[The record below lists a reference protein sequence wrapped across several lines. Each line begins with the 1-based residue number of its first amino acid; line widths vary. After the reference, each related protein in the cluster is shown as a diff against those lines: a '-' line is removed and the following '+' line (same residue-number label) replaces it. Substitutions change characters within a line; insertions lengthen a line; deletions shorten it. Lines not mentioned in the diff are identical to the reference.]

1 MAAPYSVAGGN
12 VRPGTQWNVQA
23 GYDANFVAPTTY
35 LLKREI
41 RNQIFQAYD
50 ERAIYDFLIH
60 SNKTQKS
67 ANTTFRWFEHDAYN
81 HTHTIE
87 SFTGS
92 GAGVPIVA
100 TLEEVDHLSS
110 GALTGN
116 LSQIKTKDLVIVYTA
131 TAAVRGYVTLTDK
144 TSDTAHIVTIDPL
157 DDAVDLGTLT
167 ANGNQIVVYSS
178 AASDGAVMTDATSRL
193 PVPYYGYVQII
204 DTQKK
209 TDGGEAA
216 NESEVLVDG
225 KPYYYNQLVADGDLE
240 QRMKIENAFLFGVR
254 NTKADPV
261 ETPKLSYMTAGL
273 EWYADNFGYAEPY
286 SGTFSLTDLQNVQR
300 NLDLEKAPAKQLF
313 LVGNELD
320 MAVDDFVKGRL
331 DNTAVDWSKMDIGG
345 VAGKQVD
352 FGVDGFR
359 YGTYT
364 FMKKKF
370 GALNTLGLSG
380 GITNSNYP
388 YMGFVV
394 SWDRVKGA
402 AANGQGSTEQDT
414 ISLRYKASDRENRFT
429 QFWTRDK
436 KITNRDQFEFNH
448 KSEVGLEC
456 ALSRHINKIY
466 KA

>member
-1 MAAPYSVAGGN
+1 MAAPYSAPSN
-12 VRPGTQWNVQA
+12 VRPGTAWNVEA
-23 GYDANFVAPTTY
+23 GYDASFVAPSTY
-35 LLKREI
+35 LMKREI
-41 RNQIFQAYD
+41 RKKIFEAYD

-60 SNKTQKS
+60 SGRTLVS
-67 ANTTFRWFEHDAYN
+67 ANTQFNWHEFDSFN

-92 GAGVPIVA
+92 GAGTPIVA

-116 LSQIKTKDLVIVYTA
+116 LSQLKVKDLVIVYTA
-131 TAAVRGYVTLTDK
+131 TAAVRGYVTTTDK
-144 TSDTAHIVTIDPL
+144 TTDTAHIVTIDPL
-157 DDAVDLGTLT
+157 DDTVDLGSLT
-167 ANGNQIVVYSS
+167 ANGDQIVKYSS
-178 AASDGAVMTDATSRL
+178 AASDGAVMTAATSRL

-209 TDGGEAA
+209 VDGGEAA
-216 NESEVLVDG
+216 NQAEVEIDG
-225 KPYYYNQLVADGDLE
+225 KPYYYNQIVVDGDLE

-261 ETPKLSYMTAGL
+261 ETPKVAYMTAGL
-273 EWYADNFGYAEPY
+273 EWYADNQGYAEPY
-286 SGTFSLTDLQNVQR
+286 SGTFGLTDLQNVQR
-300 NLDLEKAPAKQLF
+300 NLDLEKAPAKQLL
-313 LVGNELD
+313 LVGNELN
-320 MAVDDFVKGRL
+320 MSCDDFIKGRL
-331 DNTAVDWSKMDIGG
+331 DNTAVDWSSMGVG
-345 VAGKQVD
+345 SVAGKEVD

-359 YGTYT
+359 YGNYT

-370 GALNTLGLSG
+370 GALNTLGLTG

-388 YMGFVV
+388 YMGFCV

-402 AANGQGSTEQDT
+402 NGEDQDT
-414 ISLRYKASDRENRFT
+414 ICLRYKANDRGSRFMK
-429 QFWTRDK
+429 FWTRDEK
-436 KITNRDQFEFNH
+436 VTNRDQVEFNH
-448 KSEVGLEC
+448 KSEVGLQC